1 MKEQITKSFDKLKDF
16 WNRQPK
22 KKRLLFGV
30 SAGGIFLAAVVA
42 TVLLNMPKMGYKVL
56 YPGISDAEAMQ
67 VYATLQE
74 MDVQPEINK
83 KGELMVPADQW
94 DGLLFQLA
102 GRGYPKSTL
111 SYDTF
116 LNNTGFTTTEY
127 EKKQAMLFQLQDRL
141 QQTLMMQ
148 EGIDRAVVT
157 FNIPE
162 TSNYIWDQNNQEQSS
177 AGITVT
183 MKPGFE
189 LSPERVN
196 AIKNLTAS
204 SVPKMRPENVVV
216 VDGATGIEM
225 SAVDSSEAGF
235 YNTKRLEFERQV
247 EKAIEDNIK
256 RLLSGKY
263 GPDGV
268 QAVAKVSLD
277 YDKMITEKKEFVP
290 KDDGSGVVSH
300 YEEQYSLNGEI
311 PASGIVGEENNTD
324 VPQYPNQDGTGDVP
338 VTDYSKMVDYDISYV
353 LTQIEKGEPLLKKA
367 SVAVIVNDA
376 EFDQQREEL
385 LVDLISKS
393 VNIPSENIR
402 VTNLDFAAT
411 PAAAAPQQ
419 PAPNL
424 RLLLIIGIGGLL
436 FVLIA
441 AIIISAMLRRS
452 KRQRLER
459 EEQLIQQAE
468 EQKKRDLE
476 REIAEHKRM
485 LQEEAQANSNTKE
498 NAITEEIREFAQSN
512 PEITATLIRSMLKE
526 EK

>member
-1 MKEQITKSFDKLKDF
+1 MKEQIIKSFDKIKGF
-16 WNRQPK
+16 WNKQPP

-30 SAGGIFLAAVVA
+30 SAGGILLVAVMA
-42 TVLLNMPKMGYKVL
+42 TIVLNMPKMGYKVL
-56 YPGISDAEAMQ
+56 YPGISNSEAMQ

-74 MDVQPEINK
+74 MGVQPEINK
-83 KGELMVPADQW
+83 QGELMVPTDQW

-102 GRGYPKSTL
+102 GRGYPKTTL

-116 LNNTGFTTTEY
+116 LNNTGFMTTEY
-127 EKKQAMLFQLQDRL
+127 EKKQAMIFQLQDRL

-162 TSNYIWDQNNQEQSS
+162 TSNYIWDQNNQAESS

-196 AIKNLTAS
+196 AIRNLTAS
-204 SVPKMRPENVVV
+204 SVPKMQPENVVV
-216 VDGATGIEM
+216 VDGATGIEI
-225 SAVDSSEAGF
+225 SATDLSETGL

-277 YDKMITEKKEFVP
+277 YDKMITERKEYVP
-290 KDDGSGVVSH
+290 QDNGNGVINH
-300 YEEQYSLNGEI
+300 YEEQYSLSGNV

-324 VPQYPNQDGTGDVP
+324 VPQYPNQDGTGDIP
-338 VTDYSKMVDYDISYV
+338 VTDYNKLIDYDVSYV
-353 LTQIEKGEPLLKKA
+353 LTQIEKGEPLLKRA
-367 SVAVIVNDA
+367 TVAVIVNDT
-376 EFDQQREEL
+376 EFDREREEL

-393 VNIPSENIR
+393 VNIPAENIR
-402 VTNLDFAAT
+402 VTNLDFTAT
-411 PAAAAPQQ
+411 PVATPPVEA
-419 PAPNL
+419 NTGM
-424 RLLLIIGIGGLL
+424 RLLFIVGIVGLLLVLIIA
-436 FVLIA
+436 V
-441 AIIISAMLRRS
+441 IISTILRRS
-452 KRQRLER
+452 KKQRMAR
-459 EEQLIQQAE
+459 EEEALIAAE
-468 EQKKRDLE
+468 EQKKLDLE
-476 REIAEHKRM
+476 REIADHKRM
-485 LQEEAQANSNTKE
+485 LQEEAQANANPKE
-498 NAITEEIREFAQSN
+498 NAITEEIREFAQNN
-512 PEITATLIRSMLKE
+512 PEITAALIRTMLKE
-526 EK
+526 EN